1 MANNTDNGASCLVRF
16 FGFLVV
22 SFLVKSIGFSGVL
35 ALLILGFF
43 AYVAVVIIVSIVKAI
58 IKLFQPLST
67 ANTSSSTTN
76 TNSAS
81 INFTVSP
88 DIPDDLDNI
97 LRELSNGEIKDPVTQ
112 DIFCSGE
119 KVYLCHVHRLAYHED
134 SWIEIGRKCMVCG
147 NATHT
152 KTHVLS
158 PPVQVRRMD
167 VIQSIEFRDIE

>member
-1 MANNTDNGASCLVRF
+1 MANNTDNGAGCLVRF
-16 FGFLVV
+16 LSFLVA
-22 SFLVKSIGFSGVL
+22 SFLVKSIGLPGVL

-43 AYVAVVIIVSIVKAI
+43 AYLAVVIIVSIVKAI
-58 IKLFQPLST
+58 IKLFQPSST
-67 ANTSSSTTN
+67 ANTTN
-76 TNSAS
+76 PESISFTAS
-81 INFTVSP
+81 PP

-134 SWIEIGRKCMVCG
+134 SWIEIGHKCMVCG

-158 PPVQVRRMD
+158 PPV
-167 VIQSIEFRDIE
+167 